1 MARNRQMKLLRGFTL
16 IEMMI
21 TVAIIGILASIAYP
35 SYNEYVLKSRRAAAQ
50 ADLTE
55 LSQWLERQFTA
66 NMSYLVNN
74 AAPTLPFSQSPRSGT
89 AYYTISFKGNVT
101 NQNYELLAK
110 PTGAQAKDSCG
121 DLTLTRSGAKTAAK
135 TGCW

>member
-1 MARNRQMKLLRGFTL
+1 MKKRLGFTL
-16 IEMMI
+16 VEMMI

-35 SYNEYVLKSRRAAAQ
+35 AYNEYVLKSRRAAAQ

-66 NMSYLVNN
+66 NMSYLKDG
-74 AAPTLPFSQSPRSGT
+74 AAPTLPFTQSPRDGT
-89 AYYTISFKGNVT
+89 ASYNLKFKSAVSA
-101 NQNYELLAK
+101 QNYELLAE

-121 DLTLTRSGAKTAAK
+121 SLTLSRSGAKTPSKA
-135 TGCW
+135 GCW

>member
-1 MARNRQMKLLRGFTL
+1 MQRPSGFTL

-35 SYNEYVLKSRRAAAQ
+35 SYTEYVLKSRRASAQ

-66 NMSYLVNN
+66 NMSYLVNS
-74 AAPTLPFSQSPRSGT
+74 AAPDLPFSQSPRDGT
-89 AYYTISFKGNVT
+89 AHYNISFKGAVT
-101 NQNYELLAK
+101 AQHYELQAE
-110 PTGAQAKDSCG
+110 PTGAQKKDSCG
-121 DLTLTRSGAKTAAK
+121 ILTLSRSGAKTAAK